1 MKIILFVTD
10 LAVILGYNKYQH
22 ISDVFLKLYQKSYP
36 TKYKSLIDTMEKQGY
51 KLEPVITHEE
61 TIKNNGLDISK
72 CLNSANQ
79 TELNKEKK
87 ALLNAAK
94 DKEISE
100 KDKEALKEAIN
111 RVSNTN
117 FGINNETPIIEI
129 YCKNYDKKLIPPMGF
144 IKKKIDTKG
153 KIEWH
158 IGGKVD
164 GITEDKILV
173 EVKNRVSKL
182 FKELRSYERV
192 QIQAYMYIFDL
203 SIANLVEGI
212 RQKKGTTISVIEDK
226 FSESIWKD
234 FMKDFEVFTSV
245 FEKTIEDLDFM
256 IGLLKEE
263 TEMRDNILWKL
274 INCKKEENQNEESQ
288 NE

>member
-51 KLEPVITHEE
+51 KLEPVITNEE

-94 DKEISE
+94 EKEISE

-129 YCKNYDKKLIPPMGF
+129 YCKDYNKKLIEPKGF
-144 IKKKIDTKG
+144 VKKKIETNG

-234 FMKDFEVFTSV
+234 FMKDFEVFTAV

-263 TEMRDNILWKL
+263 TEMRDNMLWKL
-274 INCKKEENQNEESQ
+274 INSKKEENQKENQ